1 MPNRGGRDR
10 GGKSWKNRGQGDHY
24 EHDDRHSNNTR
35 RVSFKTTTNKRKNQ
49 YESWKTRTNLLLDDD
64 IDMGA
69 SAGGQMMRK
78 PGRGRGGRMN
88 SPAPRQH
95 MVKRKFIAGM
105 MPWYQIIIPYGAK
118 HEKDVILKALLGYL
132 SPDIFIPHY
141 YKISGNAAIFYVDDV
156 KIAEKLFN
164 ADRKIVMS
172 DGFKLMVIVKNS
184 VPNVTIDDELKEK
197 MKLAMAKRYNPATKA
212 LDLTKFHADPELAD
226 IFCALFRPMIML
238 AAIDII
244 AENIPDL
251 EALNLNDNKLHGLE
265 HLKILSTKLKSL
277 KILYMGDNRIPF
289 LGSLDP
295 LKSLPLVE
303 LFLKGNPL
311 VNRFDDHEIYISD
324 VRKKFPKLT
333 RLDGVDLPPAIGFDV
348 TDEVVLPPRQQSF
361 LVNPAGQDLVRDF
374 LTQYFAIYDSES
386 RQPLLEAYHE
396 NALMSLASN
405 YLSNDNRN
413 SPNTRDFLTQYFAIY
428 DSESRQPLLEAYH
441 ENALMSLASNYLSN
455 DNRNSPNTRLN
466 AYISHSR
473 NIVRVTERESRR
485 KYIRT
490 GRLQVVTFLSELPK
504 TKHDLMGFAVDL
516 IVFTSIVRVTE
527 RESRRKY
534 IRTGRLQVV
543 TFLSE
548 LPKTKHDLMGFA
560 VDLIVFTPQMIT
572 LSMNGVFKEPAVSG
586 SPTRSFHRTFVI
598 VPNASGG
605 FCIVNDMLYVTNT
618 TSEQED
624 KAFSSGETPVPAPT
638 PAPVVNAPAVI
649 PAPGVVAEEQ
659 QQQLVALLSAQTG
672 MNNHWSVNCLQ
683 ETQWDLQRA
692 LFIFN
697 QLHSEGKIPPD
708 AFIK

>member
-10 GGKSWKNRGQGDHY
+10 GGKNWKNRGQGDHY
-24 EHDDRHSNNTR
+24 EHDDRSHGNNTR

-49 YESWKTRTNLLLDDD
+49 YENWKTRTNLLLDDD

-69 SAGGQMMRK
+69 NAGGQMMRK

-118 HEKDVILKALLGYL
+118 HEKDVILKALLGFL

-164 ADRKIVMS
+164 ADRKITMS
-172 DGFKLMVIVKNS
+172 DGFKLVVIVKNS
-184 VPNVTIDDELKEK
+184 VPQVTIDDDMKEK
-197 MKLAMAKRYNPATKA
+197 MKLAMAKRYNAATKA

-265 HLKILSTKLKSL
+265 HLKILSSKFKCL

-311 VNRFDDHEIYISD
+311 VNRFQDHEIYISD

-348 TDEVVLPPRQQSF
+348 TDDVVLPPRQQSF

-374 LTQYFAIYDSES
+374 LTQYFAIYDSDS

-396 NALMSLASN
+396 NAVMSMA
-405 YLSNDNRN
+405 
-413 SPNTRDFLTQYFAIY
+413 A
-428 DSESRQPLLEAYH
+428 
-441 ENALMSLASNYLSN
+441 NYLSN

-466 AYISHSR
+466 AYISNSR
-473 NIVRVTERESRR
+473 NIIRITERESRR
-485 KYIRT
+485 KY
-490 GRLQVVTFLSELPK
+490 L
-504 TKHDLMGFAVDL
+504 
-516 IVFTSIVRVTE
+516 
-527 RESRRKY
+527 
-534 IRTGRLQVV
+534 RTGRLQVV

-572 LSMNGVFKEPAVSG
+572 LSMNGVYKEPQVSG

-598 VPNASGG
+598 VPNANGG

-624 KAFSSGETPVPAPT
+624 KAFSSGETVPTPMPAPP
-638 PAPVVNAPAVI
+638 PAAIVNSPAVI
-649 PAPGVVAEEQ
+649 PAPGVAGEEQ
-659 QQQLVALLSAQTG
+659 QQQLVALLGAQTG